1 MMINL
6 IRLFLILSITFA
18 PVGQSI
24 AMDIVDMGTMTEACL
39 DCTHNMDEN
48 DNTCVNSECFQE
60 ACLGSFTV
68 PALSIIDTSIA
79 LDFDK
84 PSFRFRDLYSQNF
97 ISQISL
103 PLYRPPIA

>member
-1 MMINL
+1 MRIIHPSKKEAVAKTKNIFIFEKPYIFSSNKSL
-6 IRLFLILSITFA
+6 LFLILSITFA

-68 PALSIIDTSIA
+68 PALSIIDT
-79 LDFDK
+79 
-84 PSFRFRDLYSQNF
+84 
-97 ISQISL
+97 
-103 PLYRPPIA
+103 